1 MTKQKDNKEV
11 AVKESTEVSTDV
23 QASSGTFS
31 SGVDA
36 SDIIIPKI
44 LLMQAISQ
52 LVEAEKAKQGD
63 FVHSLDEV
71 VVGSKED
78 KPVEF
83 IPLGMFKTLQTYENN
98 NYVKTESLTPE
109 NAALPYEEVIN
120 GVTVNRTKTM
130 NYYVIRP
137 DDVENMSVF
146 PMVITFKRTSLKGGK
161 KLATKLMMLE
171 EFGAEI
177 YMKTFKLVA
186 KQEEG
191 EKGKYYVMDIVD
203 GRKSNDIEV
212 KQAIKWSER
221 LKTQGVKVH
230 DADEEATASTQS
242 APAAKGDSNIDF

>member
-1 MTKQKDNKEV
+1 MTKKNEVTTKEET
-11 AVKESTEVSTDV
+11 AVSVNA
-23 QASSGTFS
+23 QSSGTFS
-31 SGVDA
+31 ESVDA
-36 SDIIIPKI
+36 SDIIIPKV

-52 LVEAEKAKQGD
+52 LVEQDKAKQGD

-71 VVGSKED
+71 VVGAKED

-83 IPLGMFKTLQTYENN
+83 IVLGMFKTLQTYEDNK
-98 NYVKTESLTPE
+98 YVKTESLTPE
-109 NAALPYEEVIN
+109 NAGLPYEEVVN

-137 DDVENMSVF
+137 ADVENMSVF

-191 EKGKYYVMDIVD
+191 DKGKYYVMDIVD
-203 GRKSNDIEV
+203 GRKSNDVEV

-221 LKTQGVKVH
+221 LKTTAVQVH
-230 DADEEATASTQS
+230 EAENEQTANTIANPAEGAAGST
-242 APAAKGDSNIDF
+242 IMDF

>member
-1 MTKQKDNKEV
+1 MSKKENKEV
-11 AVKESTEVSTDV
+11 AVKEETAVSTNV
-23 QASSGTFS
+23 QSSGSFS
-31 SGVDA
+31 AGVDA
-36 SDIIIPKI
+36 SDIIIPKV

-52 LVEAEKAKQGD
+52 LVEQEKAKQGD

-71 VVGSKED
+71 VIGAKED

-83 IPLGMFKTLQTYENN
+83 IVLGMFKTLQTYEDDK
-98 NYVKTESLTPE
+98 YIKTESLTPE
-109 NAALPYEEVIN
+109 NANLPYEEVVN
-120 GVTVNRTKTM
+120 GVKVNRTKTM

-137 DDVENMSVF
+137 EDVENMSVF

-171 EFGAEI
+171 EFGAEV

-186 KQEEG
+186 RQEEG
-191 EKGKYYVMDIVD
+191 DKGKYYVMDIVD

-221 LKTQGVKVH
+221 LKTSAVQVH
-230 DADEEATASTQS
+230 DADEEQAASNA
-242 APAAKGDSNIDF
+242 APAQGDANIDF

>member
-1 MTKQKDNKEV
+1 MTKKNEVTTKEET
-11 AVKESTEVSTDV
+11 AVSVNA
-23 QASSGTFS
+23 QSSGTFS
-31 SGVDA
+31 ESVDA
-36 SDIIIPKI
+36 SDIIIPKV

-52 LVEAEKAKQGD
+52 LVEQDKAKQGD

-71 VVGSKED
+71 VVGAKED

-83 IPLGMFKTLQTYENN
+83 IVLGMFKTLQTYEDNK
-98 NYVKTESLTPE
+98 YVKTESLTPE
-109 NAALPYEEVIN
+109 NAGLPYEEVVN

-137 DDVENMSVF
+137 ADVENMSVF

-191 EKGKYYVMDIVD
+191 DKGKYYVMDIMD
-203 GRKSNDIEV
+203 GRKSNDVEV

-221 LKTQGVKVH
+221 LKTTAVQVH
-230 DADEEATASTQS
+230 EAENEQTANTIANPAEGAAGST
-242 APAAKGDSNIDF
+242 IMDF

>member
-1 MTKQKDNKEV
+1 MTKKNEVTTKEET
-11 AVKESTEVSTDV
+11 AVSVNA
-23 QASSGTFS
+23 QSSGTFS
-31 SGVDA
+31 ESVDA
-36 SDIIIPKI
+36 SDIIIPKV

-52 LVEAEKAKQGD
+52 LVEQDKAKQGD

-71 VVGSKED
+71 VVGAKED

-83 IPLGMFKTLQTYENN
+83 IVLGMFKTLQTYEDNK
-98 NYVKTESLTPE
+98 YVKTESLTPE
-109 NAALPYEEVIN
+109 NAGLPYEEVVN

-137 DDVENMSVF
+137 ADVENMSVF

-191 EKGKYYVMDIVD
+191 DKGKYYVMDIMD
-203 GRKSNDIEV
+203 GRKSNDVEV

-221 LKTQGVKVH
+221 LKTTAVQVH
-230 DADEEATASTQS
+230 EAENEQAANTIANPAEGAAGST
-242 APAAKGDSNIDF
+242 IMDF

>member
-1 MTKQKDNKEV
+1 MTKKNEVTTKEET
-11 AVKESTEVSTDV
+11 AVSVNA
-23 QASSGTFS
+23 QSSGTFS
-31 SGVDA
+31 ESVDA
-36 SDIIIPKI
+36 SDIIIPKV

-52 LVEAEKAKQGD
+52 LVEQDKAKQGD

-71 VVGSKED
+71 VVGAKED

-83 IPLGMFKTLQTYENN
+83 IVLGMFKTLQTYEDNK
-98 NYVKTESLTPE
+98 YVKTESLTPE
-109 NAALPYEEVIN
+109 NAGLPYEEVVN

-130 NYYVIRP
+130 NYYVISP
-137 DDVENMSVF
+137 ADVENMSVF

-191 EKGKYYVMDIVD
+191 DKGKYYVMDIMD
-203 GRKSNDIEV
+203 GRKSNDTEV

-221 LKTQGVKVH
+221 LKTTAVQVH
-230 DADEEATASTQS
+230 EAENEQTANTIANPAEGAAGST
-242 APAAKGDSNIDF
+242 IMDF

>member
-1 MTKQKDNKEV
+1 MGKKETKDV
-11 AVKESTEVSTDV
+11 AVKEETAVSTNV
-23 QASSGTFS
+23 QSSGSFS
-31 SGVDA
+31 EGVDA
-36 SDIIIPKI
+36 TDIIIPKV

-52 LVEAEKAKQGD
+52 LVEQEKAKQGD
-63 FVHSLDEV
+63 FIHSLDEV
-71 VVGSKED
+71 VIGAKED

-83 IPLGMFKTLQTYENN
+83 IPLGMFKTLQTYEDDK
-98 NYVKTESLTPE
+98 YVKTESLTPE
-109 NAALPYEEVIN
+109 NANLPYEEVVN
-120 GVTVNRTKTM
+120 GVKVNRTKTM

-186 KQEEG
+186 RQEEG
-191 EKGKYYVMDIVD
+191 DKGKYYVMDIVD

-221 LKTQGVKVH
+221 LKTTSIQVH
-230 DADEEATASTQS
+230 EAEDEAVNTTAK
-242 APAAKGDSNIDF
+242 PAQGDSNIDF